1 MVGKVREREREELSH
16 GKRKRSLLS
25 TMPEPLQ
32 GAKVLIRH
40 GEHFRVSSLVGGDF
54 MVSDVR

>member
-1 MVGKVREREREELSH
+1 MREGEELNH

-32 GAKVLIRH
+32 GAKVLRKTR
-40 GEHFRVSSLVGGDF
+40 GPFRVSSLVRGDF
-54 MVSDVR
+54 MVSDVRCL